1 MARSFLRT
9 HALSL
14 VNLGIF
20 LLFVVGQAVSGYFD
34 QVSTG
39 REHFQAGEGFVSYLG
54 SGHFLEALFENW
66 ESEFLQIWAFVTLTA
81 LLAQKGSSQSHDPE
95 AVPATGGE
103 PRADDRSPFP
113 VRRGGWLLALYR
125 RSLGLFFLLLFLAS
139 IALHAVTGLAEYNED
154 LQRHGSDPVALFGYV
169 GSSRFWFESFQNWQS
184 EFLAVWLLVV
194 VSIWL
199 RQEGSPESKPVEAP
213 ADSTGS
219 G

>member
-1 MARSFLRT
+1 MAHPFLRA

-14 VNLGIF
+14 VNLGMF
-20 LLFVVGQAVSGYFD
+20 LLFVAGQAVCGYFD
-34 QVSTG
+34 QASIASA
-39 REHFQAGEGFVSYLG
+39 HFQSGDGFLAYLA

-81 LLAQKGSSQSHDPE
+81 LLAQKGSSQSHDSD
-95 AVPATGGE
+95 AVPATGAQ
-103 PRADDRSPFP
+103 PRADDSSPFP

-125 RSLGLFFLLLFLAS
+125 RSLGLFFLALFLAA
-139 IALHAVTGLAEYNED
+139 IALHAVAGLAEYNED
-154 LQRHGSDPVALFGYV
+154 LQQHGSDPVGLLGYV

-199 RQEGSPESKPVEAP
+199 REEGSPESKPVEAS
-213 ADSTGS
+213 AESTGS